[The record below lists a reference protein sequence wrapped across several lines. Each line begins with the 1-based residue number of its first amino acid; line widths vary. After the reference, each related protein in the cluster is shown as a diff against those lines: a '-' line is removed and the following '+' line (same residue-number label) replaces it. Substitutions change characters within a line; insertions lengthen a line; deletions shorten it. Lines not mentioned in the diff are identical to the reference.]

1 MSLASAIAR
10 SCSRQIAALG
20 VGQENAALSGR
31 EEGGRR
37 QVTVLF
43 AETSLTIDAICPKA
57 RKFHLE
63 IAGGRT
69 KSIVA
74 VNAAVSTLRH
84 STAIA
89 IGKRRKTLLSDLY
102 QS

>member
-43 AETSLTIDAICPKA
+43 AETSLTIKLICPK